1 MAPTLGRGQAGKA
14 PDSGSGD
21 RGFESYRPSHCSV
34 SGHPGLLLQDIVDR
48 PSAAEAEVEA
58 VGVELELADELS
70 VGGEDADVGGGD
82 EEVHLAVA
90 VLDADAD
97 VAETSQVADGDA
109 AVGVDLVLADPV
121 VSGGGGQPGG
131 GFGAGVGGGERGA
144 AGKGAVRGERVAV
157 AAEG

>member
-1 MAPTLGRGQAGKA
+1 CYVETHRKISGRKRIRVRRDYIAPSLAKA
-14 PDSGSGD
+14 SQSNSERQNRWSIITAYDSGSGD

-82 EEVHLAVA
+82 EEVDLAGA
-90 VLDADAD
+90 VLGA
-97 VAETSQVADGDA
+97 
-109 AVGVDLVLADPV
+109 
-121 VSGGGGQPGG
+121 
-131 GFGAGVGGGERGA
+131 GAGVGEA
-144 AGKGAVRGERVAV
+144 PQA
-157 AAEG
+157 